1 MRIRF
6 RNLIL
11 SSAALCATAAF
22 AADQR
27 RVEVPFN
34 FVVKNHAYQAGSYTV
49 SLDRLRSI
57 VTLRKIGSTSQPLQW
72 IMLPGDN
79 DPNHARVR
87 LTFDVTATGHALR
100 TIQYDSL
107 VTPNLDKRPKQMAES
122 ATAIG
127 D

>member
-1 MRIRF
+1 M
-6 RNLIL
+6 
-11 SSAALCATAAF
+11 
-22 AADQR
+22 
-27 RVEVPFN
+27 PFN
-34 FVVKNHAYQAGSYTV
+34 FVVKDHAYQAGSYTV
-49 SLDRLRSI
+49 SVDRSRSM
-57 VTLRKIGSTSQPLQW
+57 VTLRKIGSTSQPLTW
-72 IMLPGDN
+72 IMLPGDT

-107 VTPNLDKRPKQMAES
+107 VTPNLNKRPKQMVER